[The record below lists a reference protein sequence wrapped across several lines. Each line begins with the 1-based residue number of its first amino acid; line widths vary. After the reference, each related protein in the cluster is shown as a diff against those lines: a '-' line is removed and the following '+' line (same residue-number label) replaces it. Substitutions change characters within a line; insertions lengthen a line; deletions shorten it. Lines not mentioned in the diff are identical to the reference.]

1 MYYKKETRNILA
13 NLPSINIMIRLL
25 FMQVIVILI
34 LFSLS
39 GITAAT
45 CSMNYDNAVFENST
59 LSVSQNSNTQYL
71 HDLAYDTWN
80 CIAYYVD
87 EKTGIPYD
95 NSEMLDYNGNVI
107 YFSECED
114 YFYQYGGGL
123 DYKENASN
131 CSCLGNHWGNQSDFV
146 QYSINMSEDTDNLL
160 FKIRYSDKFD
170 SNNDA
175 NILRIYLDK
184 ELKGELFTKD
194 TYDWDEF
201 WWSDQIDMGCIS
213 TGMHELNIT
222 SENGGEWNCV
232 NLDCFKLID
241 DWKNEW
247 TGKNSE
253 NGAIITTSEL
263 QDAIHH
269 WLDDIPVRGHI
280 MSTKDLQEII
290 VIWLSH

>member
-1 MYYKKETRNILA
+1 
-13 NLPSINIMIRLL
+13 MIRLL
-25 FMQVIVILI
+25 FMKVIVILI

-39 GITAAT
+39 GMAAAT
-45 CSMNYDNAVFENST
+45 CSMNYDNAVVENSK

-71 HDLAYDTWN
+71 HD
-80 CIAYYVD
+80 IAYYAD
-87 EKTGIPYD
+87 DTTGIPYD
-95 NSEMLDYNGNVI
+95 NSEMLDYNENVI

-114 YFYQYGGGL
+114 WLDQYGGDL
-123 DYKENASN
+123 DHKEHASN
-131 CSCLGNHWGNQSDFV
+131 CSCLGDHWGNNSDYAK
-146 QYSINMSEDTDNLL
+146 YSIGMSEDTDNLF
-160 FKIRYSDKFD
+160 FKIRYSDEFD

-175 NILRIYLDK
+175 NILRIYLDE

-201 WWSDQIDMGCIS
+201 LWSDQIDMGCIS
-213 TGMHELNIT
+213 AGTHELNIT
-222 SENGGEWNCV
+222 SGNGGEWNCV

-253 NGAIITTSEL
+253 SGAIITTSEL

-280 MSTKDLQEII
+280 MSTADLQEII